1 MIFKS
6 LIILFLF
13 FYSSGSLS
21 QKIIQ
26 GKAKI
31 IDGDTIHIGKNK
43 IRLHG
48 IDAPEIN
55 QTCSIRDQLW
65 NCGIKSSKVLESI
78 ILESEVKCKIMN
90 IDRYKRLVAVCLVN
104 ETNINQ
110 YMVRNGWAIAYR
122 YYSLD
127 YISDEKIAKK
137 NKTGIW
143 QGKFKNPYLFRKEQK
158 N

>member
-1 MIFKS
+1 LIFKS

-65 NCGIKSSKVLESI
+65 NCGIKSSKVLKNI
-78 ILESEVKCKIMN
+78 ILENEVLCKIID
-90 IDRYKRLVAVCLVN
+90 IDRYKRFVAECFVN

-110 YMVRNGWAIAYR
+110 YMVRNGWAVAYR

>member
-1 MIFKS
+1 M
-6 LIILFLF
+6 LC
-13 FYSSGSLS
+13 
-21 QKIIQ
+21 
-26 GKAKI
+26 KI
-31 IDGDTIHIGKNK
+31 ID
-43 IRLHG
+43 
-48 IDAPEIN
+48 
-55 QTCSIRDQLW
+55 
-65 NCGIKSSKVLESI
+65 
-78 ILESEVKCKIMN
+78 
-90 IDRYKRLVAVCLVN
+90 IDRYKRFVAECFVN

-127 YISDEKIAKK
+127 YISDEKIAKN

>member
-6 LIILFLF
+6 IIILFLF

-31 IDGDTIHIGKNK
+31 IDGDTIYIGKNK

-65 NCGIKSSKVLESI
+65 NCGIKSSKVLKNI
-78 ILESEVKCKIMN
+78 ILENEVLCKIID
-90 IDRYKRLVAVCLVN
+90 IDRYKRFVAECFVN

-127 YISDEKIAKK
+127 YISDEKIAKN